1 MRGPFTRPFQGHSH
15 FCWSACLKLL
25 DFNSALFVNLSWAN
39 SLVLSSVNLVFDLL
53 NTDWKKSF
61 CKEPL
66 LNKNVT
72 VSFWPFYLPMF
83 TNTGAV
89 LWIWLVI
96 LHAAA
101 VQRLWGNALIYYWPW
116 RWVCCLEAQM
126 LERSQWENVMRVF
139 TRSSITH
146 SLECVCDCW
155 QVRQYI
161 VQVVFSVTFA
171 FSCTMFELIIFEILG
186 ALSSR

>member
-39 SLVLSSVNLVFDLL
+39 SLVLSSVNSVFDLL

-72 VSFWPFYLPMF
+72 VSFLPFYLPMF

-126 LERSQWENVMRVF
+126 LIENDLNEKTSWESSPGLPSLTVLSVF
-139 TRSSITH
+139 VIVGRCDSTSSR
-146 SLECVCDCW
+146 W
-155 QVRQYI
+155 
-161 VQVVFSVTFA
+161 FSPSRLLFHVP
-171 FSCTMFELIIFEILG
+171 C
-186 ALSSR
+186 LSSSSLRFWVL